1 MVFLKSN
8 SKEAPSAFMSYLAN
22 VLKVMIAS
30 PTDVRDERSI
40 FREVIYEW
48 NVINSERESVVL
60 LPVGWETHA
69 APALG
74 ERPQAL
80 INKQVLQ
87 TCDLLVAIFW
97 TRLGTSTGA
106 AESGTVE
113 EIREHLAAGKPAMVY
128 FSTIAA
134 DPASV
139 DRDQYNDLSRFKESI
154 RQFGIVEEYESIPD
168 FNNKFSRQLA
178 QTINDISSTMNSP
191 EGESSISAESGAV
204 PNNELDDETVRL
216 LKTAA
221 SSSDGSVRIFRTL
234 GGTHIQAGRE
244 AFANPG
250 DARSEAK
257 WRRIISVLET
267 MGCLEDRT
275 GMGETLY
282 VTDQGFGVADS
293 L

>member
-1 MVFLKSN
+1 M
-8 SKEAPSAFMSYLAN
+8 EAPSTLMSYAAI
-22 VLKVMIAS
+22 VLKIMIAS

-40 FREVIYEW
+40 SREVIYDW
-48 NVINSERESVVL
+48 NVVNSEREGIVL

-97 TRLGTSTGA
+97 TRFGTSTGA

-113 EIREHLAAGKPAMVY
+113 EIREHLAASKPAMVY
-128 FSTIAA
+128 FSTIPT

-139 DRDQYNDLSRFKESI
+139 DRDQYNNLTRFKKSI
-154 RQFGIVEEYESIPD
+154 RQFGIIEEYDSIPGFRD
-168 FNNKFSRQLA
+168 KFIRQLA
-178 QTINDISSTMNSP
+178 QTINDISSTIDVP
-191 EGESSISAESGAV
+191 ERELSVSAVSGDT
-204 PNNELDDETVRL
+204 PNIEFDDEAVSL

-221 SSSDGSVRIFRTL
+221 SSNDGAVRIFRTL

-244 AFANPG
+244 AFGDPG
-250 DARSEAK
+250 NARSEAK

-275 GMGETLY
+275 GRGEILY
-282 VTDQGFGVADS
+282 VTDHGFGMADS

>member
-1 MVFLKSN
+1 
-8 SKEAPSAFMSYLAN
+8 
-22 VLKVMIAS
+22 MIAS

-40 FREVIYEW
+40 SREVIYEW
-48 NVINSERESVVL
+48 NVVNSERESVVL

-97 TRLGTSTGA
+97 TRLGTSTGT

-113 EIREHLAAGKPAMVY
+113 EIREHIAAGKPAMVY
-128 FSTIAA
+128 FSSIPA
-134 DPASV
+134 DPTSV
-139 DRDQYNDLSRFKESI
+139 DRDQFNDLSRFKESI
-154 RQFGIVEEYESIPD
+154 RQFGIVEEYESISD
-168 FNNKFSRQLA
+168 FRNKFIRQLA
-178 QTINDISSTMNSP
+178 QTINDISSTTDSP
-191 EGESSISAESGAV
+191 EGEASILTASGAIS
-204 PNNELDDETVRL
+204 NNELDDEAVRL

-221 SSSDGSVRIFRTL
+221 SSSDGSVRVFRTL

-244 AFANPG
+244 AFGDPG
-250 DARSEAK
+250 EARSEAK
-257 WRRIISVLET
+257 WRRVIRELEA
-267 MGCLEDRT
+267 MGFLEDRT
-275 GMGETLY
+275 GTGQALY

-293 L
+293 P